1 VTRLLNMDRRKKLES
16 ETKSKVMMDEEK
28 LAGKR

>member
-1 VTRLLNMDRRKKLES
+1 MDRRKKLES